1 MKEKKG
7 FTLIELLAVIVI
19 IAVVTII
26 SVPIINHMIR
36 KAKEKA
42 FLNSAYGVLD
52 AAEYYYTR
60 SQMNL
65 VYNEEK
71 IVPLANKTEKNANVN
86 VLTTDKIEKIS
97 LPNND
102 KIKIK
107 GKIDN
112 GTVYIKSK
120 GSIALSLWNDNLKLC
135 AIKNYTENEIT
146 IGDRELTKEECVE
159 GNLVESKTESG
170 MIWDGFITLTLY
182 YPENSTDR
190 KYRIGEPGEVREE
203 DWIDYEG
210 AITIPLKDVENV
222 YIKYKINGKTYIIPP
237 KGTIYVDI
245 EPSSFEIPKTGGKV
259 VSKINATEGSDIYYK
274 TGSTWERYDKTKL
287 IEVTNPSIIE
297 AKAEKLEDVYDS
309 DGNKAYTRKITA
321 YDSVYIR
328 EKGTNVGTSGSKQ
341 DQSSGSSSGSS
352 SASVIRD
359 EETGLIIP
367 SYYIKGPI
375 INVTPTDLTDEVE
388 VSLSTKETARKIYI
402 KVGNNSYKEY
412 TDPITIN
419 SNTNIYAY
427 YVRESD
433 GATSS
438 ISSKRITN
446 IYKKGYNCNLPNISI
461 NQEPGLNH
469 KYVNKVTLNIT
480 TDGNDLEYSSNGVE
494 YQKYKDKLEI
504 KENKRIYA
512 KASNDCGT
520 QVEYID
526 ITNIG
531 EKGVITPPVRKQ
543 KLNVEINVNPEPATS
558 TELVKEVT
566 VSINYDSK
574 ATKRY
579 YKIGT
584 NGKLMEYSNPF
595 KVEENETIYA
605 YAINTTGYGEDSK
618 LIDNIGN
625 NETNTKKGLTNPIIT
640 AYPDNLNQ
648 ANSVDVN
655 ITFDKNA
662 TIKKYR
668 IGNGSLRDYNG
679 SFKVDKNETIY
690 AVNIDS
696 DGNKKDAIYEIK
708 NIVNKQPIYMID
720 YGNYFIIKLNYPS
733 SSKASSREYRFGNND
748 WTKYKEEGILL
759 ATKDT
764 NLKKDGKIII
774 KDENGVEK
782 EFKGDFYYIDCSPSE
797 IMEKLFM
804 RWDTGK
810 PKTPEIIVVPNDPT
824 RKAKVK
830 IMYDNTSKLK
840 EYKLVLKDG
849 TTKGWMKYTN
859 EIDVNSKNTVI
870 YARSRN
876 ESEVYSNTA
885 IKEITNIDEEPPVI
899 NLTANLTNKTQSL
912 NVRVNVTDDVL
923 VDTVMYEKGLKGES
937 YFKTGGK
944 LIENNSIVKLTE
956 NGEYTFYAKDSVGNE
971 QTYTILVENIDN
983 DPPSIKITDNSSK
996 QGIETSI
1003 TIDYGDSKTK
1013 KYKIGKNTTSWT
1025 NYTDTFT
1032 LTSNTVISKNLGNSD
1047 NTVTICAQGID
1058 SVGNKK
1064 EECLDILTLDIDAP
1078 KVPVINA
1085 NANYPVL
1092 TEYGVKYDGRTTIN
1106 YDKRKDI
1113 DNYYSL
1119 DGKEWTKYT
1128 GTFEVTSGTIYA
1140 KSVKKSTGLEVAAT
1154 KTIVVPS
1161 DALPLVAYDG
1171 NVNTYF
1177 DGSGYGSTL
1186 YINISPE
1193 IINKTI
1199 GINWG
1204 KHLFSVATVQFL
1216 DGNNN
1221 VLNGGFS
1228 YGKNQQFAEHIVTNL
1243 VVPEGARR
1251 IKIYLSTNDY
1261 WSRINEIYINN
1272 EPQLNINTNN
1282 IYPKITEYGIKD
1294 GYSII
1299 KSINFFQT
1307 TRKKLYKVDDGEW
1320 KQYNGESIGLEYNQ
1334 TIYVKGIDKNNVES
1348 MISTYTSKR
1357 PNDALTA
1364 VAYDGNVNTYFDGS
1378 RYGSTLYFD
1387 ISSEVINKT
1396 IGINWGK
1403 HLYSVA
1409 SVQFLDENNKT
1420 LSGGFN
1426 YGKNQQFAEHII
1438 TNLVVPE
1445 GAKRV
1450 KIYLSTNDYWS
1461 RINEIYI
1468 NNEPQL
1474 NINTNNIYPKIT
1486 EYGIKDG
1493 YSIIKSINFFQT
1505 TRKKLYKVDDGEWKQ
1520 YNGESIGLE
1529 YNQTIYVKGIDK
1541 NNVESMIS
1549 TYTSKRPNDALT
1561 AVAYDGNVNTY
1572 FDGSRYGSTLYFD
1585 ISSEVINKTIGINW
1599 GKHLYSVAS
1608 VQFLDENNKTLS
1620 GGFNYGKN
1628 QQFAEHIITN
1638 LVVPEG
1644 AKRVKIYLSTND
1656 YWSRINEIYLKED

>member
-19 IAVVTII
+19 IAVVTVI

-36 KAKEKA
+36 IAKEKA

-120 GSIALSLWNDNLKLC
+120 GSIALSLWNDDLKLC

-287 IEVTNPSIIE
+287 IEVTSPSIIE

-427 YVRESD
+427 YVREND

-618 LIDNIGN
+618 LIDNIGD

-668 IGNGSLRDYNG
+668 IGNGSLREYNG

-733 SSKASSREYRFGNND
+733 SSEASSREYRFGNND

-782 EFKGDFYYIDCSPSE
+782 EFKGDFYYINCSPSE

-824 RKAKVK
+824 RKAKIK

-944 LIENNSIVKLTE
+944 LIENNSIIKLTE

-983 DPPSIKITDNSSK
+983 NPPSIKITDNSSK

-1140 KSVKKSTGLEVAAT
+1140 KSVKKSTGLEISAT
-1154 KTIVVPS
+1154 RTIVVS
-1161 DALPLVAYDG
+1161 SNVLGVAAYDG
-1171 NVNTYF
+1171 NKETAACGIVHSPSYV
-1177 DGSGYGSTL
+1177 D
-1186 YINISPE
+1186 ISPE
-1193 IINKTI
+1193 MIGKEIRINASTVWPRSLYVVFYNSSGTKLSDVNIIN
-1199 GINWG
+1199 
-1204 KHLFSVATVQFL
+1204 A
-1216 DGNNN
+1216 
-1221 VLNGGFS
+1221 GGTA
-1228 YGKNQQFAEHIVTNL
+1228 N
-1243 VVPEGARR
+1243 
-1251 IKIYLSTNDY
+1251 KILK
-1261 WSRINEIYINN
+1261 IINN
-1272 EPQLNINTNN
+1272 TA
-1282 IYPKITEYGIKD
+1282 KIGMYTDTTDSSKGACVYEIAPVTE
-1294 GYSII
+1294 
-1299 KSINFFQT
+1299 
-1307 TRKKLYKVDDGEW
+1307 
-1320 KQYNGESIGLEYNQ
+1320 
-1334 TIYVKGIDKNNVES
+1334 
-1348 MISTYTSKR
+1348 
-1357 PNDALTA
+1357 
-1364 VAYDGNVNTYFDGS
+1364 
-1378 RYGSTLYFD
+1378 
-1387 ISSEVINKT
+1387 
-1396 IGINWGK
+1396 
-1403 HLYSVA
+1403 
-1409 SVQFLDENNKT
+1409 
-1420 LSGGFN
+1420 
-1426 YGKNQQFAEHII
+1426 
-1438 TNLVVPE
+1438 
-1445 GAKRV
+1445 
-1450 KIYLSTNDYWS
+1450 
-1461 RINEIYI
+1461 
-1468 NNEPQL
+1468 
-1474 NINTNNIYPKIT
+1474 
-1486 EYGIKDG
+1486 
-1493 YSIIKSINFFQT
+1493 
-1505 TRKKLYKVDDGEWKQ
+1505 
-1520 YNGESIGLE
+1520 
-1529 YNQTIYVKGIDK
+1529 
-1541 NNVESMIS
+1541 
-1549 TYTSKRPNDALT
+1549 
-1561 AVAYDGNVNTY
+1561 
-1572 FDGSRYGSTLYFD
+1572 
-1585 ISSEVINKTIGINW
+1585 
-1599 GKHLYSVAS
+1599 
-1608 VQFLDENNKTLS
+1608 
-1620 GGFNYGKN
+1620 
-1628 QQFAEHIITN
+1628 
-1638 LVVPEG
+1638 
-1644 AKRVKIYLSTND
+1644 
-1656 YWSRINEIYLKED
+1656 

>member
-19 IAVVTII
+19 IAVVTVI

-36 KAKEKA
+36 IAKEKA

-71 IVPLANKTEKNANVN
+71 IVPLANKTEKNTNVN

-120 GSIALSLWNDNLKLC
+120 GSIALSLWNDDLKLC

-287 IEVTNPSIIE
+287 IEVTSPSIIE

-341 DQSSGSSSGSS
+341 DQSSGSSSD
-352 SASVIRD
+352 SVIRD

-402 KVGNNSYKEY
+402 KVGNDSYKEY

-446 IYKKGYNCNLPNISI
+446 IYKKGYNCNLPNVSI
-461 NQEPGLNH
+461 NQEPGSNH

-494 YQKYKDKLEI
+494 YQEYKGKLEI

-618 LIDNIGN
+618 LIDNIGD

-668 IGNGSLRDYNG
+668 IGNGSLREYNG

-733 SSKASSREYRFGNND
+733 SSEASSREYCFGNNE

-1003 TIDYGDSKTK
+1003 TIDYGDSTTK

-1140 KSVKKSTGLEVAAT
+1140 KSVKKSTGLEVSAT
-1154 KTIVVPS
+1154 KTIVTPS
-1161 DALPLVAYDG
+1161 DALPLVTYDG

-1177 DGSGYGSTL
+1177 SGSRYGSTL

-1204 KHLFSVATVQFL
+1204 KHLYSVATVQFL

-1221 VLNGGFS
+1221 VLPGGFS
-1228 YGKNQQFAEHIVTNL
+1228 YGKNQQYAEHIVNNL

-1251 IKIYLSTNDY
+1251 IKIYLLTNDY

-1282 IYPKITEYGIKD
+1282 IYPKITENGIKDGYSIIKSINFFQTTEKKLYKVDDGEWKQYNGESIRLEYNQTIYVKGIDKNNNESMISTYTSKRPDDALTAIAYDGNINTYFSGSRYGSTLYFDISPEVINKTIGINWGKHLYSVATVQFLDENNKALNGGFSYGNGQQYAEHIISNLVVPEESKRVKIYLLTNDYWSRINEVYINNEPQLNIDNTNIYPKITENGIKD

-1307 TRKKLYKVDDGEW
+1307 TRKKLYKIDDSDW
-1320 KQYNGESIGLEYNQ
+1320 KQYNGESIRLEYNQ
-1334 TIYVKGIDKNNVES
+1334 TVYVKGIDKNNVES
-1348 MISTYTSKR
+1348 MIATYTAKR
-1357 PNDALTA
+1357 PTDALTA

-1378 RYGSTLYFD
+1378 RYSSTLYFD
-1387 ISSEVINKT
+1387 ISPEVINKT
-1396 IGINWGK
+1396 IVVNWGK

-1420 LSGGFN
+1420 LPGGFN
-1426 YGKNQQFAEHII
+1426 YGNGQQFAEHII
-1438 TNLVVPE
+1438 SNLVVPE

-1450 KIYLSTNDYWS
+1450 KIYL
-1461 RINEIYI
+1461 
-1468 NNEPQL
+1468 L
-1474 NINTNNIYPKIT
+1474 
-1486 EYGIKDG
+1486 
-1493 YSIIKSINFFQT
+1493 
-1505 TRKKLYKVDDGEWKQ
+1505 
-1520 YNGESIGLE
+1520 
-1529 YNQTIYVKGIDK
+1529 
-1541 NNVESMIS
+1541 
-1549 TYTSKRPNDALT
+1549 
-1561 AVAYDGNVNTY
+1561 
-1572 FDGSRYGSTLYFD
+1572 
-1585 ISSEVINKTIGINW
+1585 
-1599 GKHLYSVAS
+1599 
-1608 VQFLDENNKTLS
+1608 
-1620 GGFNYGKN
+1620 
-1628 QQFAEHIITN
+1628 
-1638 LVVPEG
+1638 
-1644 AKRVKIYLSTND
+1644 TND

>member
-36 KAKEKA
+36 IAKEKA

-341 DQSSGSSSGSS
+341 DQSSGSSSGS
-352 SASVIRD
+352 VIRD

-402 KVGNNSYKEY
+402 KVGNDSYKEY

-708 NIVNKQPIYMID
+708 NIVDKQPIYMID

-764 NLKKDGKIII
+764 KLKKDGKIII

-797 IMEKLFM
+797 IMEKLFI

-859 EIDVNSKNTVI
+859 EIDVNGKNTVI

-1140 KSVKKSTGLEVAAT
+1140 KSVKKSTELEIAAT
-1154 KTIVVPS
+1154 KTIVTPS
-1161 DALPLVAYDG
+1161 DVITQEAYDG
-1171 NVNTYF
+1171 DLETAMIYHTGYNNINVSDKKTWNKYISVDSTLWGKYLNIKWYCWGWSGYTAYLSFEDSNDNELVKYSISGGKTITSDYYVPKNTTKIRYYLNHLSDANHSINSRIYEISVQDSPKISNKIIYPLITSDGIKQPYNNVKIDYF
-1177 DGSGYGSTL
+1177 DTAIKKMYKIDDGDWQEYKDVGIKL
-1186 YINISPE
+1186 YVG
-1193 IINKTI
+1193 KTI
-1199 GINWG
+1199 Y
-1204 KHLFSVATVQFL
+1204 A
-1216 DGNNN
+1216 
-1221 VLNGGFS
+1221 
-1228 YGKNQQFAEHIVTNL
+1228 
-1243 VVPEGARR
+1243 
-1251 IKIYLSTNDY
+1251 
-1261 WSRINEIYINN
+1261 
-1272 EPQLNINTNN
+1272 
-1282 IYPKITEYGIKD
+1282 
-1294 GYSII
+1294 
-1299 KSINFFQT
+1299 KSI
-1307 TRKKLYKVDDGEW
+1307 D
-1320 KQYNGESIGLEYNQ
+1320 KQGKETKI
-1334 TIYVKGIDKNNVES
+1334 
-1348 MISTYTSKR
+1348 ISYTS
-1357 PNDALTA
+1357 NIENAITQE
-1364 VAYDGNVNTYFDGS
+1364 AYDGDLETAMIYHTGYNNINVSDKKTWNKYISVD
-1378 RYGSTLYFD
+1378 STLWGKYLNIKWYCWGWSGYTAYLSFED
-1387 ISSEVINKT
+1387 SNDNELVKYSISGGKT
-1396 IGINWGK
+1396 ITSDYYVPKNTTKIRYYLNHLSDANYSIN
-1403 HLYSVA
+1403 
-1409 SVQFLDENNKT
+1409 
-1420 LSGGFN
+1420 
-1426 YGKNQQFAEHII
+1426 
-1438 TNLVVPE
+1438 
-1445 GAKRV
+1445 
-1450 KIYLSTNDYWS
+1450 S
-1461 RINEIYI
+1461 RIYEI
-1468 NNEPQL
+1468 
-1474 NINTNNIYPKIT
+1474 
-1486 EYGIKDG
+1486 
-1493 YSIIKSINFFQT
+1493 
-1505 TRKKLYKVDDGEWKQ
+1505 
-1520 YNGESIGLE
+1520 
-1529 YNQTIYVKGIDK
+1529 
-1541 NNVESMIS
+1541 
-1549 TYTSKRPNDALT
+1549 
-1561 AVAYDGNVNTY
+1561 
-1572 FDGSRYGSTLYFD
+1572 
-1585 ISSEVINKTIGINW
+1585 
-1599 GKHLYSVAS
+1599 
-1608 VQFLDENNKTLS
+1608 
-1620 GGFNYGKN
+1620 
-1628 QQFAEHIITN
+1628 
-1638 LVVPEG
+1638 
-1644 AKRVKIYLSTND
+1644 RV
-1656 YWSRINEIYLKED
+1656 

>member
-19 IAVVTII
+19 IAVVTVI

-36 KAKEKA
+36 IAKEKA

-120 GSIALSLWNDNLKLC
+120 GSIALSLWNDDLKLC

-287 IEVTNPSIIE
+287 IEVTSPSIIE

-427 YVRESD
+427 YVREND

-618 LIDNIGN
+618 LIDNIGD

-668 IGNGSLRDYNG
+668 IGNGSLREYNG

-733 SSKASSREYRFGNND
+733 SSEASSREYRFGNND

-782 EFKGDFYYIDCSPSE
+782 EFKGDFYYINCSPSE

-824 RKAKVK
+824 RKAKIK

-944 LIENNSIVKLTE
+944 LIENNSIIKLTE

-983 DPPSIKITDNSSK
+983 NPPSIKITDNSSK

-1140 KSVKKSTGLEVAAT
+1140 KSVKKSTGLEISAT
-1154 KTIVVPS
+1154 RTIVVS
-1161 DALPLVAYDG
+1161 SNVLGVAAYDG
-1171 NVNTYF
+1171 NKETAACGIVHSPSYV
-1177 DGSGYGSTL
+1177 D
-1186 YINISPE
+1186 ISPE
-1193 IINKTI
+1193 MIGKEIRINASTVWPRSLYVVFYNSSGTKLSDVNIINAGGTANKILKIINNTAKI
-1199 GINWG
+1199 GMYTDTTDSSQGACVYEIEPYN
-1204 KHLFSVATVQFL
+1204 LPT
-1216 DGNNN
+1216 
-1221 VLNGGFS
+1221 
-1228 YGKNQQFAEHIVTNL
+1228 YTVTN
-1243 VVPEGARR
+1243 V
-1251 IKIYLSTNDY
+1251 
-1261 WSRINEIYINN
+1261 
-1272 EPQLNINTNN
+1272 
-1282 IYPKITEYGIKD
+1282 YPKITEYEVQK
-1294 GYSII
+1294 GYNLVDVNYFSTSV
-1299 KSINFFQT
+1299 K
-1307 TRKKLYKVDDGEW
+1307 RLYKIDEENW
-1320 KQYNGESIGLEYNQ
+1320 QEYQ
-1334 TIYVKGIDKNNVES
+1334 DKKIKVETGKTLYLKGIDKNNK
-1348 MISTYTSKR
+1348 STEVVSYNSTLKA
-1357 PNDALTA
+1357 NALGVA
-1364 VAYDGNVNTYFDGS
+1364 AYDGNKETAACGIVHSPSYV
-1378 RYGSTLYFD
+1378 D
-1387 ISSEVINKT
+1387 ISPEM
-1396 IGINWGK
+1396 IGKEI
-1403 HLYSVA
+1403 
-1409 SVQFLDENNKT
+1409 
-1420 LSGGFN
+1420 
-1426 YGKNQQFAEHII
+1426 
-1438 TNLVVPE
+1438 
-1445 GAKRV
+1445 
-1450 KIYLSTNDYWS
+1450 
-1461 RINEIYI
+1461 RINASTVWPRSLYVVFYNSSGTKLSDVNIINAGGTANKILKII
-1468 NNEPQL
+1468 NN
-1474 NINTNNIYPKIT
+1474 TAKIGMYTDTTDSSKGACVYEIAPVT
-1486 EYGIKDG
+1486 E
-1493 YSIIKSINFFQT
+1493 
-1505 TRKKLYKVDDGEWKQ
+1505 
-1520 YNGESIGLE
+1520 
-1529 YNQTIYVKGIDK
+1529 
-1541 NNVESMIS
+1541 
-1549 TYTSKRPNDALT
+1549 
-1561 AVAYDGNVNTY
+1561 
-1572 FDGSRYGSTLYFD
+1572 
-1585 ISSEVINKTIGINW
+1585 
-1599 GKHLYSVAS
+1599 
-1608 VQFLDENNKTLS
+1608 
-1620 GGFNYGKN
+1620 
-1628 QQFAEHIITN
+1628 
-1638 LVVPEG
+1638 
-1644 AKRVKIYLSTND
+1644 
-1656 YWSRINEIYLKED
+1656 

>member
-36 KAKEKA
+36 IAKEKA

-412 TDPITIN
+412 TESITIN

-504 KENKRIYA
+504 KGNKRIYA

-733 SSKASSREYRFGNND
+733 SSEASSREYRFGNND

-774 KDENGVEK
+774 KDKNGVEK

-1154 KTIVVPS
+1154 KTIVIPRDALPTSVFDNNKETGIGGTDYNATYKLMIDQSMWNKEINMYAYMYHHDTSKIITSFYNKNNELISKYTRNDNGTYTGKSSFNYTVPEQSSYMKVNLIASAGSRSYTTYLYEISICDNPKINVQKKYPKITIFGFEKSYYEIDINYDSTAVRKLYKINDGDWQEYKNKKIILKIEDIIYSKSINKYGTESKTSSYKAIEIS
-1161 DALPLVAYDG
+1161 DALPASVFDNNKETGIGGTDYNATYKLIIDQSMWNKEINMYAYMYHHD
-1171 NVNTYF
+1171 T
-1177 DGSGYGSTL
+1177 SK
-1186 YINISPE
+1186 
-1193 IINKTI
+1193 IITSFYNK
-1199 GINWG
+1199 
-1204 KHLFSVATVQFL
+1204 
-1216 DGNNN
+1216 
-1221 VLNGGFS
+1221 
-1228 YGKNQQFAEHIVTNL
+1228 
-1243 VVPEGARR
+1243 
-1251 IKIYLSTNDY
+1251 
-1261 WSRINEIYINN
+1261 NN
-1272 EPQLNINTNN
+1272 EL
-1282 IYPKITEYGIKD
+1282 
-1294 GYSII
+1294 
-1299 KSINFFQT
+1299 
-1307 TRKKLYKVDDGEW
+1307 
-1320 KQYNGESIGLEYNQ
+1320 
-1334 TIYVKGIDKNNVES
+1334 
-1348 MISTYTSKR
+1348 ISTYTR
-1357 PNDALTA
+1357 NDSGTYTGKSSFNYT
-1364 VAYDGNVNTYFDGS
+1364 VPEQSSYMKVNLIASAGS
-1378 RYGSTLYFD
+1378 RSYTTYLY
-1387 ISSEVINKT
+1387 
-1396 IGINWGK
+1396 
-1403 HLYSVA
+1403 
-1409 SVQFLDENNKT
+1409 
-1420 LSGGFN
+1420 
-1426 YGKNQQFAEHII
+1426 
-1438 TNLVVPE
+1438 
-1445 GAKRV
+1445 
-1450 KIYLSTNDYWS
+1450 
-1461 RINEIYI
+1461 EIA
-1468 NNEPQL
+1468 PV
-1474 NINTNNIYPKIT
+1474 T
-1486 EYGIKDG
+1486 E
-1493 YSIIKSINFFQT
+1493 
-1505 TRKKLYKVDDGEWKQ
+1505 
-1520 YNGESIGLE
+1520 
-1529 YNQTIYVKGIDK
+1529 
-1541 NNVESMIS
+1541 
-1549 TYTSKRPNDALT
+1549 
-1561 AVAYDGNVNTY
+1561 
-1572 FDGSRYGSTLYFD
+1572 
-1585 ISSEVINKTIGINW
+1585 
-1599 GKHLYSVAS
+1599 
-1608 VQFLDENNKTLS
+1608 
-1620 GGFNYGKN
+1620 
-1628 QQFAEHIITN
+1628 
-1638 LVVPEG
+1638 
-1644 AKRVKIYLSTND
+1644 
-1656 YWSRINEIYLKED
+1656 